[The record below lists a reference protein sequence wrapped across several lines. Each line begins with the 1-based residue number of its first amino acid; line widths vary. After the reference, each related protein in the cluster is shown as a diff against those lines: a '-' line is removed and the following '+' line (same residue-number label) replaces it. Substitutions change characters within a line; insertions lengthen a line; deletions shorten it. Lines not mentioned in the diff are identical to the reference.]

1 MNNRAMI
8 LKALS
13 VAVPGTSLAGYLPLP
28 LAREVIAYIRDI
40 SIVRRLV
47 PSFVQNARTWTKP
60 KKANAGAAYYIQDGV
75 TATLTGFS
83 TAQVQWVAKKLMAFS
98 MVDEEAIEDSQPN
111 VIQDVLND
119 FAEAV
124 AEAEEMAIL
133 EGDPTHLATAP
144 TPDAATT
151 VNWYNRDPRL
161 MFEGMFTIAADATTA
176 APQVPAGGAVFD
188 VDFVNVALY
197 NLGKYGRN
205 KSRIVG
211 MMPPDQAANTRSN
224 TNFKQ
229 ADVSGLSLAS
239 FITGLGSAGEGAGL
253 VTVIYGVPFYEAPFA
268 PEGVV
273 LMYQKGSPQLGDRR
287 RIKFKSAEVIESD
300 QTKYVV
306 SERISFNVHWRDAF
320 CRISNLDTTV
330 S

>member
-1 MNNRAMI
+1 MNNKALI

-13 VAVPGTSLAGYLPLP
+13 IAVPGESLSGYLPLP
-28 LAREVIAYIRDI
+28 LANEVISYIRDI
-40 SIVRRLV
+40 NIMRRLV
-47 PSFVQNARTWTKP
+47 PSFNQSSRIWTKP
-60 KKANAGAAYYIQDGV
+60 KKANAGAAYFIQDGV

-98 MVDEEAIEDSQPN
+98 MVDEEAIEDSQPD
-111 VIQDVLND
+111 VIQQVLMD

-133 EGDPTHLATAP
+133 DGDPNHLASAP
-144 TPDAATT
+144 TPDSASDA
-151 VNWYNRDPRL
+151 NWYVRDPRL
-161 MFEGMFTIAADATTA
+161 MFEGIFTIAADAATA
-176 APQVPAGGAVFD
+176 APEVDASGAVFD

-205 KSRIVG
+205 KARIVG
-211 MMPPDQAANTRSN
+211 LMPPDQAANTRSN

-239 FITGLGSAGEGAGL
+239 FITGMGSAGEGNGI
-253 VTVIYGVPFYEAPFA
+253 VTVIYGVPFYEVPHAPK
-268 PEGVV
+268 GNVG
-273 LMYQKGSPQLGDRR
+273 MYHQSSPQIGDRR
-287 RIKFKSAEVIESD
+287 QIKFKSAEVIESD

-306 SERISFNVHWRDAF
+306 SERVSFNVNWRDAF
-320 CRISNLDTTV
+320 IRVTNLDETV